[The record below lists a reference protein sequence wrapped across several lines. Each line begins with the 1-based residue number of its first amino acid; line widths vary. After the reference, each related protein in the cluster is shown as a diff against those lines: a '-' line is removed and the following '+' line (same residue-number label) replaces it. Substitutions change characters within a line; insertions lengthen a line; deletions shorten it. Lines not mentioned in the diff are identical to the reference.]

1 MKSDYDRPLA
11 GMRVLVCGKGGSGK
25 SSIVSLMAHVLGDRG
40 YSVLA
45 LDGDASNPGGLA
57 RLLAGMEQ
65 GPKPLIDFFGGRTC
79 VTCPV
84 DDPSP
89 LTRKGDTTALTEDH
103 IKLAEITPDFFS
115 REGNVTLCQVGK
127 IHGAYEGCDGPMS
140 KVTRDFVVQGEAV
153 TLIDVE
159 AGVEHFGRGIARNVD
174 AVLVVVDPTFESFSL
189 AERVRGLCGQMD
201 IANVWAILNKVE
213 SEEMESRMMR
223 ALDERKVSVLGL
235 VHHDIEVVKAGLA
248 GTALSSCT
256 AMKEVK
262 GITRRLESTAQQN
275 HAAIGGERG
284 IKRS

>member
-11 GMRVLVCGKGGSGK
+11 GMRVLICGKGGSGK
-25 SSIVSLMAHVLGDRG
+25 SSIVSLMARVLGDKG
-40 YSVLA
+40 YKVLA

-57 RLLAGMEQ
+57 RLLSGLEQ

-89 LTRKGDTTALTEDH
+89 LTREGDTTALTDDH
-103 IKLAEITPDFFS
+103 IALDELTPDYYH

-127 IHGAYEGCDGPMS
+127 IRGAYEGCDGPMS
-140 KVTRDFVVQGEAV
+140 KITRDFVVRDGVV

-159 AGVEHFGRGIARNVD
+159 AGVEHFGRGIAQNVD
-174 AVLVVVDPTFESFSL
+174 VVLVVVDPTFESFSL
-189 AERVRGLCGQMD
+189 ARRVRELCNQMD
-201 IANVWAILNKVE
+201 IATVWAILNRVE
-213 SEEMESRMMR
+213 SDEMETRMIK
-223 ALDERKVSVLGL
+223 ALDDRKVSVLGL

-248 GTALSSCT
+248 GTALGSST

-262 GITRRLESTAQQN
+262 EITQQLESTVWQA
-275 HAAIGGERG
+275 HAAIGGG
-284 IKRS
+284 P